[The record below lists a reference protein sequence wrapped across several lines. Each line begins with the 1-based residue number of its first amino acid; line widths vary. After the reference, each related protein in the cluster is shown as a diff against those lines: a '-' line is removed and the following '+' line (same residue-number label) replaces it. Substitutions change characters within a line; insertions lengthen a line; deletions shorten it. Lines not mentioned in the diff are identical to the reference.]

1 MPQTVV
7 GLNDS
12 KAVKRYSAFLAVDT
26 AKIGYWTKRF
36 MGAGETASTPIQM
49 LTNLESD
56 AGEQITFDL
65 SMQMKMQPI
74 EGDDTLEGNEDDL
87 KFYTDNVYIDQMR
100 GGVNTGGKMSRKR
113 TVHNLRQI
121 ARRRQSEWWARLF
134 DELFFIYLSGP
145 TAGATTG
152 FQNPGFIFRNTYTG
166 FANNSLQAP
175 DSDHIMYGDGTSK
188 ATLSASG
195 KMTRNLVERAA
206 VKAATMGG
214 GTEEL
219 PQLQP
224 IMIDGEEHYVLVMHT
239 YAAYDLRIESG
250 DGGWLEI
257 QKALFQGDGVRSN
270 PIAKGGLGMLADVVL
285 HKHKN
290 VLRFTD
296 YGSGSNVAAARNLF
310 LGEQAGVCAF
320 GSPGT
325 GLRFDWH
332 EETRDNGNQV
342 VITSSS
348 IFGIKKVR
356 FNSKDYGCIAID
368 TAAADP
374 G

>member
-7 GLNDS
+7 GLNDA
-12 KAVKRYSAFLAVDT
+12 KAVKRFSAFLAVDT

-36 MGAGETASTPIQM
+36 MGQGETASTPIQM
-49 LTNLESD
+49 LTQLESD

-65 SMQMKMQPI
+65 SMQMKMQPV
-74 EGDDTLEGNEDDL
+74 EGDDTLEGSEDDL
-87 KFYTDNVYIDQMR
+87 TFYTDNVYIDQMR
-100 GGVNTGGKMSRKR
+100 GGVNVGGKMTRKR
-113 TVHNLRQI
+113 TVHNLRQV
-121 ARRRQSEWWARLF
+121 ARRRQSEWWSRIF
-134 DELFFIYLSGP
+134 DELFFIYGSGP
-145 TAGATTG
+145 TAGAATG
-152 FQNPGFIFRNTYTG
+152 FQNPGFIFANTYTG
-166 FANNSLQAP
+166 FANNSIQAP
-175 DSDHIMYGDGTSK
+175 DSDHVMYGDGTSK
-188 ATLSASG
+188 ATVTASG
-195 KMTRNLVERAA
+195 KMTRQLVERAS
-206 VKAATMGG
+206 VKAATQGG

-224 IMIDGEEHYVLVMHT
+224 IMIEGEEHFCMVMHT
-239 YAAYDLRIESG
+239 YQAYDLRVESG

-257 QKALFQGDGVRSN
+257 QKALWQGDGVRKN
-270 PIAKGGLGMLADVVL
+270 PISRGGLGMLSDIVL

-296 YGSGSNVAAARNLF
+296 YGSGSNVEAARAL
-310 LGEQAGVCAF
+310 LMGEQAMVCAF

-325 GLRFDWH
+325 GTRFDWH

-342 VITSSS
+342 VISSSS
-348 IFGIKKVR
+348 IFGCKKVR
-356 FNSKDYGCIAID
+356 FNSKDYGVIAID

>member
-1 MPQTVV
+1 MPRTII
-7 GLNDS
+7 GLNDA

-26 AKIGYWTKRF
+26 AKIGYWSKKF
-36 MGAGETASTPIQM
+36 MGYGETASTPIQM
-49 LTNLESD
+49 LSQLESD

-65 SMQMKMQPI
+65 SIQMKMQPI

-100 GGVNTGGKMSRKR
+100 GGVNTGGRMTRKR

-134 DELFFIYLSGP
+134 DEIFFMYLSGP
-145 TAGATTG
+145 TAGAVTG
-152 FQNPGFIFRNTYTG
+152 FQNPGFIFANTYTG
-166 FANNSLQAP
+166 FANNSFQAP
-175 DSDHIMYGDGTSK
+175 DAAHIMYGDGTSK
-188 ATLSASG
+188 ATLTAAG
-195 KMTRNLVERAA
+195 KMTRNMIERACT
-206 VKAATMGG
+206 KAATMGG

-224 IMIDGEEHYVLVMHT
+224 IMVDGEEHFCLVMHN

-250 DGGWLEI
+250 AGGWLEI
-257 QKALFQGDGVRSN
+257 QKALWQGDGMSKN
-270 PIAKGGLGMLADVVL
+270 PIARGGLGMIDNCVL

-296 YGSGSNVAAARNLF
+296 YGAGANVEAARNLF
-310 LGEQAGVCAF
+310 MGEQAGVCAF

-325 GLRFDWH
+325 NLRFDWH
-332 EETRDNGNQV
+332 EETRDNGNQI
-342 VITSSS
+342 VISSSS
-348 IFGIKKVR
+348 IFGIKKTR
-356 FNSKDYGCIAID
+356 FNSKDYGTLSID